1 MIWNVADAKNRLSEV
16 LDRAGTE
23 GPQKIRR
30 RGQACVLI
38 PEAQYEEL
46 TGKRASFIDFL
57 RKGPRVDRLKPMPRS
72 KSPMRATGL

>member
-30 RGQACVLI
+30 RGEAYVLI
-38 PEAQYEEL
+38 PEAKYEEL
-46 TGKRASFIDFL
+46 TGKRSSFIDFL
-57 RKGPRVDRLKPMPRS
+57 LKGPRLERFKPMPRS
-72 KSPMRATGL
+72 KAAMREAGL